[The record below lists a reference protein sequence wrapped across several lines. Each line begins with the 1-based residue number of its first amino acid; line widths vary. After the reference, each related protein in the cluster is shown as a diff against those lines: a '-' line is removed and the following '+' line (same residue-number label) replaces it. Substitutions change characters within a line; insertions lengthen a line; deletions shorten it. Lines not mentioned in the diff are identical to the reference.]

1 MQYYGRF
8 YPSALYPLLARV
20 NAYLVRW
27 IRNQYRRY
35 DATRAARRKLT
46 EIVGRSGVLR
56 AVRAVLRPAAGP
68 PLHTDGAVY
77 LRLVLRGTRGASTS
91 PGVGHFGLRLRRPRQ

>member
-35 DATRAARRKLT
+35 DATRAARQQAHGDCWTIRCSSR
-46 EIVGRSGVLR
+46 RSR
-56 AVRAVLRPAAGP
+56 RSS
-68 PLHTDGAVY
+68 
-77 LRLVLRGTRGASTS
+77 TRGGAA
-91 PGVGHFGLRLRRPRQ
+91 PPH